1 MSGKLVESF
10 GVLTTL
16 SAQRIVCCSTSNAH
30 KVQYPDTITS
40 LLIGVT
46 LDTVLD
52 TTGAIPVQL
61 NGKAYVYFNDTV
73 TSGNLV
79 TSDSSGRAVPF
90 TLALTSTSISR
101 PSAYLGVLCGPT
113 IGGTGTIAQVLI
125 MPGYDRATA

>member
-1 MSGKLVESF
+1 MSGALVESF

-16 SAQRIVCCSTSNAH
+16 AAQRIVCCSTSNAY

-46 LDTVLD
+46 IDTVLD
-52 TTGAIPVQL
+52 TTNAIPVQM
-61 NGKAYVYFNDTV
+61 NGKARLYFNDTV

-79 TSDSSGRAVPF
+79 TSDSSGRGIPF

-101 PSAYLGVLCGPT
+101 PSAYLGVLCGNT
-113 IGGTGTIAQVLI
+113 IGGTGTIAEVLI
-125 MPGYDRATA
+125 IPGYDRATA